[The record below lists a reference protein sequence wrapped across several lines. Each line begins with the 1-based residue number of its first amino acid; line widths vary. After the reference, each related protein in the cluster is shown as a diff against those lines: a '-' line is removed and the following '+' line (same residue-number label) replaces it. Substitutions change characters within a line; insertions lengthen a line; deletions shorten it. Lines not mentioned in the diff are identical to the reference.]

1 MASVAEVNLRERVA
15 SAVEAALSAFARLHD
30 RPLTLLPL
38 SNGELAALDAEI
50 DGDAQVGP
58 RQQVRT
64 LVRKAAGRPIMLVAG
79 AGPLKTYTMAR
90 MARDAYDLSLC
101 MAAFIVRELE
111 HLPEVLEAARLEKR
125 LVAANNLGRLGF
137 RVLDERGS
145 RFSGK
150 VEVRKGPIKGSYRMD
165 VLLPPRF
172 PDTQPFFRLVE
183 VPRHPNVYDS
193 GDVCLGHFVWN
204 PALDITVLVE
214 QVRHVLENPNYEDGL
229 HRADDEI
236 EEPDRTALTALAD
249 EDVPREEPDPEI
261 MARYRLALT
270 VIAEL
275 SGNDE
280 SAVPYNEFREVLTER
295 EGWDGATFETVF
307 RGLMN
312 GGQIYLPDGGHIR
325 RTDVPREEPDREMV
339 RRFGLAL
346 TVIAELSG
354 NEAGAAS
361 YVDIRRELEARGGW
375 DGATIDTVIRGL
387 LSSGE
392 IFEPDRDHIRRL

>member
-1 MASVAEVNLRERVA
+1 MSSVAEVNLRERVA

-79 AGPLKTYTMAR
+79 AGPVKTYTMAR

-101 MAAFIVRELE
+101 MATFIVRELE

-137 RVLDERGS
+137 RVQDERGS

-172 PDTQPFFRLVE
+172 PDTQPFFRLVD

-229 HRADDEI
+229 HREGDEEQEELSENSVRLLSLVAELVSERKPSVTYAEIRQVASERGGMSHDEI
-236 EEPDRTALTALAD
+236 
-249 EDVPREEPDPEI
+249 
-261 MARYRLALT
+261 
-270 VIAEL
+270 
-275 SGNDE
+275 
-280 SAVPYNEFREVLTER
+280 
-295 EGWDGATFETVF
+295 DGAI
-307 RGLMN
+307 
-312 GGQIYLPDGGHIR
+312 Q
-325 RTDVPREEPDREMV
+325 
-339 RRFGLAL
+339 
-346 TVIAELSG
+346 EL
-354 NEAGAAS
+354 
-361 YVDIRRELEARGGW
+361 ITR
-375 DGATIDTVIRGL
+375 
-387 LSSGE
+387 GE
-392 IFEPDRDHIRRL
+392 IFEPQAGRYQPLI

>member
-38 SNGELAALDAEI
+38 SNGELATLDAEI

-90 MARDAYDLSLC
+90 MARNAYDLSLC

-137 RVLDERGS
+137 RVQDDRGS

-150 VEVRKGPIKGSYRMD
+150 LEVRKGPAKGSYRME

-172 PDTQPFFRLVE
+172 PDTQPFFRLVD
-183 VPRHPNVYDS
+183 VPRHPNVYDN

-214 QVRHVLENPNYEDGL
+214 QVRHVLENPNFEDGL
-229 HRADDEI
+229 HRGGDVEEEEDDEEQ
-236 EEPDRTALTALAD
+236 EEPS
-249 EDVPREEPDPEI
+249 ENSV
-261 MARYRLALT
+261 RLLLLIT
-270 VIAEL
+270 EL
-275 SGNDE
+275 SG
-280 SAVPYNEFREVLTER
+280 ER
-295 EGWDGATFETVF
+295 PVGTSYAD
-307 RGLMN
+307 
-312 GGQIYLPDGGHIR
+312 IR
-325 RTDVPREEPDREMV
+325 Q
-339 RRFGLAL
+339 
-346 TVIAELSG
+346 
-354 NEAGAAS
+354 AAS
-361 YVDIRRELEARGGW
+361 ESEDMSDEE
-375 DGATIDTVIRGL
+375 IDDAISDLIMR
-387 LSSGE
+387 GE
-392 IFEPDRDHIRRL
+392 IFEPQTGRYRPLG

>member
-1 MASVAEVNLRERVA
+1 MPSVAEVNLRERVA

-50 DGDAQVGP
+50 DGDVQVGP

-79 AGPLKTYTMAR
+79 AGPVKTYTMAR

-137 RVLDERGS
+137 RVQDERGS
-145 RFSGK
+145 RFSGDL
-150 VEVRKGPIKGSYRMD
+150 EVRKGPIKGSYRME

-172 PDTQPFFRLVE
+172 PDTQPFFRLVD

-229 HRADDEI
+229 HREGDEEQ
-236 EEPDRTALTALAD
+236 EELS
-249 EDVPREEPDPEI
+249 ENSV
-261 MARYRLALT
+261 RLLSL
-270 VIAEL
+270 VAEL
-275 SGNDE
+275 VSE
-280 SAVPYNEFREVLTER
+280 RKPSVTYAEIRQVASER
-295 EGWDGATFETVF
+295 EGMSHDEIDGAI
-307 RGLMN
+307 
-312 GGQIYLPDGGHIR
+312 Q
-325 RTDVPREEPDREMV
+325 
-339 RRFGLAL
+339 
-346 TVIAELSG
+346 EL
-354 NEAGAAS
+354 
-361 YVDIRRELEARGGW
+361 ITR
-375 DGATIDTVIRGL
+375 
-387 LSSGE
+387 GE
-392 IFEPDRDHIRRL
+392 IFEPQTGRYQPLV

>member
-30 RPLTLLPL
+30 RPLTLVPL

-50 DGDAQVGP
+50 DGEAQVSP

-64 LVRKAAGRPIMLVAG
+64 LIRKAAGRPVMLVAG

-172 PDTQPFFRLVE
+172 PDTQPFFRLVD
-183 VPRHPNVYDS
+183 VPRHPNVYNN

-229 HRADDEI
+229 HREGDRI
-236 EEPDRTALTALAD
+236 EEPERTALIALALAD
-249 EDVPREEPDPEI
+249 EEVLPEEPDPET
-261 MARYRLALT
+261 MARFQLALT
-270 VIAEL
+270 VI
-275 SGNDE
+275 S
-280 SAVPYNEFREVLTER
+280 
-295 EGWDGATFETVF
+295 
-307 RGLMN
+307 
-312 GGQIYLPDGGHIR
+312 
-325 RTDVPREEPDREMV
+325 
-339 RRFGLAL
+339 
-346 TVIAELSG
+346 ELSG

-361 YVDIRRELEARGGW
+361 YADIRRELEARGGW
-375 DGATIDTVIRGL
+375 DEETIETVIRGL

>member
-64 LVRKAAGRPIMLVAG
+64 LVRKAAGRPVMLVAG
-79 AGPLKTYTMAR
+79 AGPVKTYTMAR

-137 RVLDERGS
+137 RVQDERGS

-150 VEVRKGPIKGSYRMD
+150 VEVRKGPAKGTYRMD

-172 PDTQPFFRLVE
+172 PDTQPFFRLVD

-229 HRADDEI
+229 HRNEDEEV
-236 EEPDRTALTALAD
+236 EEVVQTRPDGPEGNDRDILERALL
-249 EDVPREEPDPEI
+249 V
-261 MARYRLALT
+261 L
-270 VIAEL
+270 AEL
-275 SGNDE
+275 SSDDQPN
-280 SAVPYNEFREVLTER
+280 VPETEFVRVLMER
-295 EGWDGATFETVF
+295 EGWNERTVF
-307 RGLMN
+307 R
-312 GGQIYLPDGGHIR
+312 IIR
-325 RTDVPREEPDREMV
+325 
-339 RRFGLAL
+339 
-346 TVIAELSG
+346 S
-354 NEAGAAS
+354 
-361 YVDIRRELEARGGW
+361 
-375 DGATIDTVIRGL
+375 L
-387 LSSGE
+387 LSAGE
-392 IFEPDRDHIRRL
+392 IFEPERGEVRIL